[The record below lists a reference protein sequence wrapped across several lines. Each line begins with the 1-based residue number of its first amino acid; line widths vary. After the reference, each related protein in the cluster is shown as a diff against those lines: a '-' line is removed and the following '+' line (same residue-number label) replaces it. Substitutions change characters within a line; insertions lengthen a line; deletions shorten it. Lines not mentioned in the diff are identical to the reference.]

1 MGQTSFIPHRLH
13 GLLLGALLC
22 LAPAAFAVEVRFPER
37 NATRTLQMTTPTGEP
52 LGEGTLTAWNEGEQ
66 LHVVLTYRYDDGRLI
81 EESSLFR
88 QQPELIQERWTWRER
103 RGDTTTRQYAID
115 FTTGQATGVNRT
127 GGKARRY
134 NEKLKVEPGRTFA
147 GVGFVLAAKN
157 LMPELREGQ
166 VVKLQALA
174 FTPKPRQVT
183 VSLSRKGSE
192 QLTVNGQALSA
203 QRIVIHPEIGLA
215 SLVVKA
221 PDTLL
226 SFSTADTPMLVAG
239 QGSLLEPGDPV
250 VRTQVVPRKQAPAAA
265 RRAPKGSRPG
275 ER

>member
-1 MGQTSFIPHRLH
+1 MGHTSFIPHRLH

-37 NATRTLQMTTPTGEP
+37 NTTRTLQMSTPTGEP

-66 LHVVLTYRYDDGRLI
+66 LHVVLSYRYDDGRLI
-81 EESSLFR
+81 EESSVFR

-103 RGDTTTRQYAID
+103 RGDKTTRQYAID

-127 GGKARRY
+127 GGKPRRY
-134 NEKLKVEPGRTFA
+134 NERLKVEPGRTFA

-157 LMPELREGQ
+157 LMPELSQGK

-183 VSLSRKGSE
+183 VSLSRKG
-192 QLTVNGQALSA
+192 GDIA
-203 QRIVIHPEIGLA
+203 IHPEIGLA

-226 SFSTADTPMLVAG
+226 TFSTASTPALVSG
-239 QGSLLEPGDPV
+239 LGTLLEPGDPV

-265 RRAPKGSRPG
+265 RRSPRGGRPEG
-275 ER
+275 R